1 MNSTRKQLKEAYW
14 KIAFNNHPDRNKTLD
29 ALYLYRNASHAYKI
43 LGKDPKRRAEYD
55 AKYKTKRYIGLLEQ
69 VGTEVL
75 QPLTTGVAI
84 PLVNLTVQTISSTAV
99 PLIQDLF
106 EQSASALKALLDV
119 EATMTSEQREAE
131 ENPFGSIFART
142 SFAFN
147 LKRFEQAVKKRE
159 KELANTQTLYLTSL
173 DRYQTILQQLSE
185 CQENLTHVT
194 ETQTMTQQQI
204 FQLQQTQNDQISY
217 YDNIQS
223 LSVIKEQQLFNAS
236 EEVLQLEMTSAQLD
250 RSIAQRDVQIQSLEA
265 QLKLLRA
272 EREGL
277 AVSQRMVQA
286 TLAMT
291 SASGEKLQR
300 EISEFK
306 RILSNASDVYQT
318 YQTQRQHLEQQVES
332 FSGQRAL
339 LQQRSEVLE
348 EEKKVVTRKCS
359 ELQTRLTSLEEELEK
374 ERRRLEEFQ
383 ASNPL
388 KGRKSLPMDSEVR
401 VNNKNNNKNRNM
413 QQEQSSSSRTN

>member
-1 MNSTRKQLKEAYW
+1 MIPLRIITLTALLLLQLPLLYTWTVFRQRRHLSGSGSTVLKSGLEDDILAPAVFREDLYQVLNVPMNSTRKQLKEAYW
-14 KIAFNNHPDRNKTLD
+14 KIAFNSHPDRNKTLD

-106 EQSASALKALLDV
+106 EQSASALK
-119 EATMTSEQREAE
+119 
-131 ENPFGSIFART
+131 
-142 SFAFN
+142 
-147 LKRFEQAVKKRE
+147 
-159 KELANTQTLYLTSL
+159 
-173 DRYQTILQQLSE
+173 
-185 CQENLTHVT
+185 ENLTHVT
-194 ETQTMTQQQI
+194 ETQTVTQQQI

-277 AVSQRMVQA
+277 AVSQRMIQA

-318 YQTQRQHLEQQVES
+318 YQTQRHRLEQQVES

-348 EEKKVVTRKCS
+348 EEKKAVTRRCS

-383 ASNPL
+383 ASNPM
-388 KGRKSLPMDSEVR
+388 KGRKSLPMDSEAR
-401 VNNKNNNKNRNM
+401 VNNNNNNNKNKNM
-413 QQEQSSSSRTN
+413 QQEQSSS